1 MTRILYTLL
10 LVAFVAIG
18 AAACKNSDNALRDP
32 NSKADPSTN
41 LPTNAE

>member
-1 MTRILYTLL
+1 MTRLLYTLL
-10 LVAFVAIG
+10 LVTVVAIS
-18 AAACKNSDNALRDP
+18 AAACKNSDNTLRDP